1 VAEGTRLNWSHR
13 YYFRRA
19 IADPGRVSVTRPY
32 LSLPT
37 GMQCTTVSLAF
48 NRDGQTLVLC
58 GDLQW
63 EQVGPIPG

>member
-1 VAEGTRLNWSHR
+1 M
-13 YYFRRA
+13 
-19 IADPGRVSVTRPY
+19 TRPY

-63 EQVGPIPG
+63 EQGGPIPG